1 MLAIVIADAAL
12 ELVPAAIARHPIIAS
27 HARKRRKKPTEL
39 LLDASLHWRAMEKLE
54 NRERRGRPDI
64 IHDLIKLALDSQL
77 NKAGRLCMSVH
88 TLEDKVIRMNPE
100 TRASRN
106 YNQFVGLIE
115 DLYKKKSI
123 EAEGKRLLW
132 LEEKSLAGLLAELSG
147 FALLVCDVRG
157 KLFSL
162 RELAGFFEAHRDAGV
177 IIGGFPHG
185 DFLSQTAL
193 ANQPKISLS
202 PVELTAPAVLAKVL
216 SAYEYSA
223 GF

>member
-1 MLAIVIADAAL
+1 M
-12 ELVPAAIARHPIIAS
+12 
-27 HARKRRKKPTEL
+27 
-39 LLDASLHWRAMEKLE
+39 DASLHWRAMEELE
-54 NRERRGRPDI
+54 NGQRRGRPDI
-64 IHDLIKLALDSQL
+64 VHDLLKLALDSQL
-77 NKAGRLCMSVH
+77 NKAGQLCISVH
-88 TLEDKVIRMNPE
+88 TLEDKVVRVNPV
-100 TRASRN
+100 TRLPRN

-123 EAEGKRLLW
+123 EANGERLLW
-132 LEEKSLAGLLAELSG
+132 LEEKSLAGLLGELSG

-157 KLFSL
+157 KPCSL

-177 IIGGFPHG
+177 VIGGFPHG

-193 ANQPKISLS
+193 ANLPRISLS
-202 PVELTAPAVLAKVL
+202 PIELTAPAVLAKVL